1 MNSRYHILILT
12 AAAVALAAGGVCTAS
27 AQSPPVLTNASGVAA
42 PAVSFQSSKV
52 LIDRSVVNNNGEE
65 IANVSDLILDRGAG
79 RIEYVVIKTG
89 TTFGMGG
96 RAVAIPYGSF
106 RWEQGDKDR
115 FVLASTAEQLKQCPE
130 YTPEDWKSLK
140 DASTDDMNTTRDD
153 KNATRDD
160 KNALRRRLATD
171 AQASSDPYS
180 GNLNPATKTHI
191 SGEIM
196 SVDRVRTSTFGEQVE
211 ITVKTTDGATKR
223 VALGPSWY
231 VNGASAAPMRG
242 DKVEIDTLALPRD
255 PNELT
260 AGTHLK
266 TADHELHLRDSDGT
280 PAWALKSVVADGK
293 TYSTPFSRYLLLSH
307 LPGMKVDCR
316 GNECGK
322 VQDVIIDQRSGEIG
336 FLSIDPNENF
346 LGIGDTKRLIPWSV
360 ATVTYDGIVRI
371 DASKEMV
378 LASPETPSDLA
389 LLNNGA
395 QGERV
400 YKAFGVPAPKF
411 TAPHAASSVTPSSE
425 GAWNARGPIVTAMEA
440 NSAATFEGKVVDI
453 SDVKFGKDVTPARA
467 MRIKM
472 RGDNGAEET
481 ILIGPV
487 SYMANQKAFCK
498 AGDAVKVDACRT
510 MIDGRKYW
518 IARSIDCKDGRVVM
532 IDGNNA
538 PVWSQP

>member
-12 AAAVALAAGGVCTAS
+12 AASVTLAAGGVCAAW
-27 AQSPPVLTNASGVAA
+27 AQSPPVLTSASGVAA
-42 PAVSFQSSKV
+42 SAVDFQSSKV
-52 LIDRSVVNNNGEE
+52 LIDRTVVNNNGEE
-65 IANVSDLILDRGAG
+65 IAKVSDLILDRGAG

-89 TTFGMGG
+89 TTFGLGG

-106 RWEQGDKDR
+106 RWELGGKDR
-115 FVLASTAEQLKQCPE
+115 FVLASTAEQLKQYPE
-130 YTPEDWKSLK
+130 YTPDDWKALK
-140 DASTDDMNTTRDD
+140 DASTDD
-153 KNATRDD
+153 
-160 KNALRRRLATD
+160 KNALRHRLAAD
-171 AQASSDPYS
+171 AQASSDPYA
-180 GNLNPATKTHI
+180 GNLNPASKTHI

-196 SVDRVRTSTFGEQVE
+196 SVERVRTSTFGEQIE

-242 DKVEIDTLALPRD
+242 DKVEVDTLALPRD
-255 PNELT
+255 PNELV

-266 TADHELHLRDSDGT
+266 TAGHELHLRDSDGT
-280 PAWALKSVVADGK
+280 PAWALKSVVADGQ

-322 VQDVIIDQRSGEIG
+322 VYDVIIDRQSGEIG
-336 FLSIDPNENF
+336 FLSIDPNQNF
-346 LGIGDTKRLIPWSV
+346 LGISDTKRLIPWSV

-389 LLNNGA
+389 LLNSGTQA
-395 QGERV
+395 ERV

-425 GAWNARGPIVTAMEA
+425 GAWNARGPVVTAMEA
-440 NSAATFEGKVVDI
+440 NSATTFEGKVVDI

-467 MRIKM
+467 MKIKM
-472 RGDNGAEET
+472 PGDGGAEEV
-481 ILIGPV
+481 ILLGPV
-487 SYMANQKAFCK
+487 SYMANQKTFCQ
-498 AGDAVKVDACRT
+498 AGDAVKVNACRT